1 MRHHLSA
8 TLSAAL
14 VIVSV
19 GTIAAQ
25 DQTKTKTPTPTT
37 TVELTGCLAL
47 TPSVT
52 GQFGFVDGASGGTYS
67 LSGKDLKKYA
77 GKRVTIVGDPPTKKR
92 LQVRGGLWPSANIA
106 GQQGALDPAQESIE
120 RNSGGTTMPGAD
132 PELKV
137 VRVRSVEGAAC
148 R

>member
-8 TLSAAL
+8 TLSAAF

-25 DQTKTKTPTPTT
+25 DQTKTSTPPPTT
-37 TVELTGCLAL
+37 TVELTGCVAL
-47 TPSVT
+47 TPSVN
-52 GQFGFVDGASGGTYS
+52 GQFGFIDGATGGTYS
-67 LSGKDLKKYA
+67 LSGKGLKKYA
-77 GKRVTIVGDPPTKKR
+77 GQRVTIVGGPPTKKR

-120 RNSGGTTMPGAD
+120 RNSGGTTMPGAN

-137 VRVRSVEGAAC
+137 VRVRGAEGAAC

>member
-8 TLSAAL
+8 TLSAAC

-25 DQTKTKTPTPTT
+25 DQTKTPTPPTT
-37 TVELTGCLAL
+37 NVELTGCVGL

-52 GQFGFVDGASGGTYS
+52 GQFAFVDASGSTYS
-67 LSGKDLKKYA
+67 LSGKGLKKYA
-77 GKRVTIVGDPPTKKR
+77 GQRVTIVGGPPTKKR

-120 RNSGGTTMPGAD
+120 RNSGGTTMPGAN

-137 VRVRSVEGAAC
+137 VRVRGAEGAAC

>member
-8 TLSAAL
+8 TLSAAC

-25 DQTKTKTPTPTT
+25 DQTKTPPPTT
-37 TVELTGCLAL
+37 TVELTGCVAL

-52 GQFGFVDGASGGTYS
+52 GQFGFVDSATGGAYS
-67 LSGKDLKKYA
+67 LSGKGLKKYA
-77 GKRVTIVGDPPTKKR
+77 GQRVTIVGDPPTKKR
-92 LQVRGGLWPSANIA
+92 LQVRVGLWPSANIA
-106 GQQGALDPAQESIE
+106 GQQGALDPAQESIA
-120 RNSGGTTMPGAD
+120 RNSGGTTMPGAA
-132 PELKV
+132 PELRV
-137 VRVRSVEGAAC
+137 VRVRGAEGAAC